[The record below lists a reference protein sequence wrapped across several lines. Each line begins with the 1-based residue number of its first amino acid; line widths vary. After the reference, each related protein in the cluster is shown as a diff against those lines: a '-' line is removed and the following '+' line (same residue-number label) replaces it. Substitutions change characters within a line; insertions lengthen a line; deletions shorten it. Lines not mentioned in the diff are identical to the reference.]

1 MKDESLSEDQ
11 QHNAI
16 SPLGYRFNLDRRAFF
31 KVLGSGVVVGLSIK
45 SGLSQ
50 ESGKVSNPHSEEEL
64 PNSIAAWIH
73 IAADGRVTVYTGK
86 VEMGQ
91 NIRTS
96 LSQQVA
102 EELRVPL
109 SSIQLVMGDTHLTPF
124 DRGTFGSRTNHG
136 CVAAVDSV

>member
-16 SPLGYRFNLDRRAFF
+16 SPLGYRFGLDRRAFF

-45 SGLSQ
+45 SSLSQ

-102 EELRVPL
+102 E
-109 SSIQLVMGDTHLTPF
+109 IF
-124 DRGTFGSRTNHG
+124 D
-136 CVAAVDSV
+136 AAL